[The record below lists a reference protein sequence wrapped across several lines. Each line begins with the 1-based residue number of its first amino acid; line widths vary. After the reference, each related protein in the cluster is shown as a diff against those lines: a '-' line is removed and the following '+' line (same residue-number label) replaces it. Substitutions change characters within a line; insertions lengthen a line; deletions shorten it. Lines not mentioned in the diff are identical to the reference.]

1 MTIRRGDV
9 VTVAAP
15 GDYGKP
21 RPAVIV
27 QTDAL
32 PPAHS
37 SIVICQMTSNLIEAP
52 DFRIT
57 VEPGPPGG
65 LLVRSQIMADKP
77 MSVRRERIGRPIGR
91 LLDADI
97 ARLNV
102 ALAFIM
108 GLAG

>member
-1 MTIRRGDV
+1 MKRGDV
-9 VTVAAP
+9 VTVAAS

-32 PPAHS
+32 PAEHGS
-37 SIVICQMTSNLIEAP
+37 VIVCQMTSDIAEAP

-57 VEPGPPGG
+57 IEPTESNG

-77 MSVRRERIGRPIGR
+77 VTIRRERVGRRIGS
-91 LLDADI
+91 LNENDI
-97 ARLNV
+97 DRLNV

-108 GLAG
+108 GLAD

>member
-1 MTIRRGDV
+1 VKRGDV
-9 VTVAAP
+9 VTVAAS

-32 PPAHS
+32 PAEHAS
-37 SIVICQMTSNLIEAP
+37 VIVCQMTSDIAEAP

-57 VEPGPPGG
+57 IAPTESNG
-65 LLVRSQIMADKP
+65 LLMRSQIMADKP
-77 MSVRRERIGRPIGR
+77 VTIRRERVGRRIGS
-91 LLDADI
+91 LNENDI
-97 ARLNV
+97 DRLNV

-108 GLAG
+108 GLAD